1 MTEYQLQAMSR
12 TGETGELPL
21 RNAAPGSSGRGSAEA
36 IDEVRFVE
44 IASRHLP
51 GDMDP
56 HNAWLFFQEASRA
69 FFGREIA

>member
-1 MTEYQLQAMSR
+1 MTNNQILAMDR
-12 TGETGELPL
+12 AGETGEVIFRDSPCT
-21 RNAAPGSSGRGSAEA
+21 

-44 IASRHLP
+44 IANRHLP

-69 FFGREIA
+69 FFGKEIA